1 MKPSRLRG
9 GMSRNNQFLI
19 ISQSGRALA
28 VSAKRAGIDTHVID
42 LFVDE
47 DTVESTLSNHSVTGF
62 SGRSN
67 SEALINI
74 VTEYAINNPELR
86 IVVGSGLEECPDL
99 LAQLEQRFSVIG
111 NHSSVVKQV
120 KDPVGFFKRLGE
132 LALPYPDF
140 FTDEDKP
147 AESKGAFLI
156 KTIGGAGGG
165 HVRPYKKG
173 MKLAS
178 ICYCQVFLRGKNY
191 SVTFLA
197 DGNSFRVLGFNETWV
212 CDENRDFTFA
222 GAVSNANLPNELCQ
236 QVIDAIRQLV
246 QSFNLK
252 GLCSLDFIVE
262 EAGQY
267 SILEINPR
275 PTATF
280 ELYEF
285 RESLFVQHLAAFN
298 GKMPEPESDPGL
310 SPESSQGLSRALG
323 VLYAGESI
331 TIPSLKWP
339 GWVTDR
345 PKQGKPIAKGEPVC
359 TVHAEGFD
367 TTSAKEQLMMRLARQ
382 RALLGLSLKAA

>member
-9 GMSRNNQFLI
+9 SMSRNNQFLI

-28 VSAKRAGIDTHVID
+28 ASAKRTGIVTHVID
-42 LFVDE
+42 FFADE
-47 DTVESTLSNHSVTGF
+47 DTVDSTLSNHSVTGF

-67 SEALINI
+67 SEALIDI
-74 VTEYAINNPELR
+74 IDGYTSNNPDIR
-86 IVVGSGLEECPDL
+86 VVVGNGFEECPDI

-111 NHSSVVKQV
+111 NHSSVVRQV
-120 KDPVGFFKRLGE
+120 KDPAVFFKRLGE
-132 LALPYPDF
+132 FALPYPDF
-140 FTDEDKP
+140 FTDKDKL

-165 HVRPYKKG
+165 HVRHYKKG

-178 ICYCQVFLRGKNY
+178 ICYCQAFLQGKIY

-197 DGNSFRVLGFNETWV
+197 NGNLFHVLGFNETWV
-212 CDENRDFTFA
+212 CDENCDFTFA
-222 GAVSNANLPNELCQ
+222 GAVSNANLSKELCQ

-246 QSFNLK
+246 PSFNLK

-262 EAGQY
+262 ETGQY

-280 ELYEF
+280 ELYECK
-285 RESLFVQHLAAFN
+285 ESLFVQHLAAFN
-298 GKMPEPESDPGL
+298 GKMPGPESDPEL
-310 SPESSQGLSRALG
+310 SQGLSRALG

-331 TIPSLKWP
+331 TIPRLEWP

-345 PKQGKPIAKGEPVC
+345 PKQGKSIAKGEPVC

-367 TTSAKEQLMMRLARQ
+367 ATSAKEQLMIRLARQ

>member
-9 GMSRNNQFLI
+9 SMSRNNQFLI

-28 VSAKRAGIDTHVID
+28 ASAKRTGIVTHVID
-42 LFVDE
+42 FFADE
-47 DTVESTLSNHSVTGF
+47 DTVDSTLSNHSVTGF

-74 VTEYAINNPELR
+74 IDEYTSNSPDIR
-86 IVVGSGLEECPDL
+86 VVVGNGFEECPDL
-99 LAQLEQRFSVIG
+99 LAQLEQLFSVIG
-111 NHSSVVKQV
+111 NHSSVVRQV
-120 KDPVGFFKRLGE
+120 KDPAVFFKRLGE

-140 FTDEDKP
+140 FTDKDKLT
-147 AESKGAFLI
+147 ESKGAFLI

-165 HVRPYKKG
+165 HVRHYKKG

-178 ICYCQVFLRGKNY
+178 IYYCQAFLQGKIY

-197 DGNSFRVLGFNETWV
+197 NGNLFHVLGFNETWV
-212 CDENRDFTFA
+212 CDENGDFTFA
-222 GAVSNANLPNELCQ
+222 GAVSNANLSKELCQ
-236 QVIDAIRQLV
+236 QVIDAIRHLV
-246 QSFNLK
+246 PSFNLK

-262 EAGQY
+262 ETGQY

-280 ELYEF
+280 ELYECK
-285 RESLFVQHLAAFN
+285 ESLFVQHLAAFN
-298 GKMPEPESDPGL
+298 GKMPGPESDPEL
-310 SPESSQGLSRALG
+310 SQGLSRALG

-331 TIPSLKWP
+331 TIPRLEWP

-345 PKQGKPIAKGEPVC
+345 PKQGKSIAKGEPVC

-367 TTSAKEQLMMRLARQ
+367 ATSAKEQLMIRLARQ

>member
-9 GMSRNNQFLI
+9 SMSRNNQFLI

-28 VSAKRAGIDTHVID
+28 ASAKRTGIVTHVID
-42 LFVDE
+42 FFADE
-47 DTVESTLSNHSVTGF
+47 DTVDSTLSNYSVTGF

-74 VTEYAINNPELR
+74 IDEYTSNSPDIR
-86 IVVGSGLEECPDL
+86 VVVGNGFEECPDL
-99 LAQLEQRFSVIG
+99 LAQLEQLFSVIG
-111 NHSSVVKQV
+111 NHSSVVRQV
-120 KDPVGFFKRLGE
+120 KDPAVFFKRLGE

-140 FTDEDKP
+140 FTDKDKL
-147 AESKGAFLI
+147 AKSKGAFLI

-165 HVRPYKKG
+165 HVRNYKKG

-178 ICYCQVFLRGKNY
+178 IYYCQAFLQGKIY

-197 DGNSFRVLGFNETWV
+197 NGNLFHVLGFNETWV
-212 CDENRDFTFA
+212 CDENGDFTFA
-222 GAVSNANLPNELCQ
+222 GAVSNANLSKELCQ
-236 QVIDAIRQLV
+236 QVIDAIRHLV
-246 QSFNLK
+246 PSFNLK

-262 EAGQY
+262 ETGQY

-280 ELYEF
+280 ELYECK
-285 RESLFVQHLAAFN
+285 ESLFVQHLAAFN
-298 GKMPEPESDPGL
+298 GKMPGPESDPEL
-310 SPESSQGLSRALG
+310 SQGLSRALG

-331 TIPSLKWP
+331 TIPRLEWP

-345 PKQGKPIAKGEPVC
+345 PKQGKSIAKGEPVC

-367 TTSAKEQLMMRLARQ
+367 ATSAKEQLMIRLARQ